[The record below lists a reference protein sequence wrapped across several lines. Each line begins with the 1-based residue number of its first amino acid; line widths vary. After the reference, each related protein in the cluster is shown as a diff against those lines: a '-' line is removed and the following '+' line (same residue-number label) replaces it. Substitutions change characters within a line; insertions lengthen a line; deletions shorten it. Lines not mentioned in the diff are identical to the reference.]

1 MESWKNRKTL
11 ILSRTDMMG
20 LLTPAEYNA
29 GVEQAYRMHGEGR
42 YFMEP
47 KAHIVLDKYP
57 GEWEAMPSYIEEPE
71 AAACKWVSIR
81 EQNRARFDLPTVFS
95 ILIYTHPETGF
106 PLAICD
112 GSHHT
117 MMRTG
122 AAGAVSAKWLARR
135 DSKRLAIVGAGHM
148 AEGVLATC
156 NEVFDWTDV
165 RVWSRSQA
173 TLDHFLAA
181 EQPKYPDLT
190 ITAST
195 KLEDVVPDADVVVT
209 VTPARGPIV
218 RDEWIAP
225 GTHIAAV
232 GADKDGDQELDPKIL
247 QRARIFVDDIRQC
260 RTDGEINVPLQQGL
274 LVEAD
279 IAGEIGEVVA
289 GKKEGRT
296 SHDEITVF
304 DSTGIALQDSATIP
318 LEYERAVAAGV
329 GIEKKMIST

>member
-47 KAHIVLDKYP
+47 KGHIVLDKYP

-122 AAGAVSAKWLARR
+122 SAAAVSAKWLARK

-190 ITAST
+190 ITTST

-274 LVEAD
+274 LVEGD